1 MSCSCALCSRIK
13 LPPARINEAGGGGGG
28 GGGGVDVPALNA
40 NDLNP
45 NRGLNKA
52 ERLATKRNEAIKDE
66 VIPRL
71 NPPFPYRVIP
81 PPLEYFRFPANP
93 PETLVD
99 RS

>member
-1 MSCSCALCSRIK
+1 MSCSCVLCSRIK
-13 LPPARINEAGGGGGG
+13 LPPPRIGES
-28 GGGGVDVPALNA
+28 GGGGVGGGINVPSANA

-52 ERLATKRNEAIKDE
+52 EKLANKRNEAIKDE

-93 PETLVD
+93 PETLVE
-99 RS
+99 SS

>member
-1 MSCSCALCSRIK
+1 MSCSCVLCSRIK
-13 LPPARINEAGGGGGG
+13 LPPPRIQEAGGGGGG
-28 GGGGVDVPALNA
+28 GGGINVPSLNV

-52 ERLATKRNEAIKDE
+52 ERLATERNEAIKDE

-93 PETLVD
+93 PETLTD
-99 RS
+99 ED

>member
-1 MSCSCALCSRIK
+1 MSCSCVLCSRIK
-13 LPPARINEAGGGGGG
+13 LPPRPLVEAGGGGVIGG
-28 GGGGVDVPALNA
+28 INVPSITA

-52 ERLATKRNEAIKDE
+52 ERLATERNEAIKDE

-93 PETLVD
+93 PETLTD
-99 RS
+99 ED

>member
-1 MSCSCALCSRIK
+1 MSCSCVLCSRIK
-13 LPPARINEAGGGGGG
+13 LPPPRIQEAGGGGVGG
-28 GGGGVDVPALNA
+28 IDIPSPSA
-40 NDLNP
+40 NDLYP

-52 ERLATKRNEAIKDE
+52 EKLANKRNEGIEDE

-93 PETLVD
+93 PETLVE
-99 RS
+99 SS